1 MGAEAGIPLTHQPID
16 ALRKKITVTLLK
28 TVHCHDLHVFVRP
41 RSTILPV
48 HQLPKDLDINFNA
61 QRHFES
67 RPYVRTACLRKR
79 PDMLRD
85 NASSHMAR
93 TDSSTLHSLV

>member
-28 TVHCHDLHVFVRP
+28 TVHCRGLHVFVRP

-48 HQLPKDLDINFNA
+48 HQLPKTLIANSTNSA
-61 QRHFES
+61 ILE
-67 RPYVRTACLRKR
+67 A
-79 PDMLRD
+79 
-85 NASSHMAR
+85 AHMFGTPA
-93 TDSSTLHSLV
+93 